1 MAAQARA
8 NLAMQ
13 DLSDFRLPGVR
24 LRNATLTGTN
34 LSTSVLTAAEFRGA
48 GLFGAILQ
56 KAEFRLGRQKI
67 VFTLPGPTAEVEAHH
82 FVTRYTEGFS
92 HFVTSMTA
100 PVASGRRVGR
110 VGRAATG
117 TLPPYHGAQP
127 IRRLS
132 RFSGST
138 CGGREPVAAIHCNP
152 RSAKCD
158 VSTRL

>member
-24 LRNATLTGTN
+24 LRNTALTGTN
-34 LSTSVLTAAEFRGA
+34 LRTCVLTAADFRDA
-48 GLFGAILQ
+48 VLFGAILQ
-56 KAEFRLGRQKI
+56 KAEFRIGRQKI
-67 VFTLPGPTAEVEAHH
+67 VFTLPEPTAEVEAHH

-92 HFVTSMTA
+92 HFVTYMTA
-100 PVASGRRVGR
+100 PVAAGRRDGR

-127 IRRLS
+127 IRRVS
-132 RFSGST
+132 RFVCST
-138 CGGREPVAAIHCNP
+138 CGCREPVDAIHCNVG
-152 RSAKCD
+152 SAKCD